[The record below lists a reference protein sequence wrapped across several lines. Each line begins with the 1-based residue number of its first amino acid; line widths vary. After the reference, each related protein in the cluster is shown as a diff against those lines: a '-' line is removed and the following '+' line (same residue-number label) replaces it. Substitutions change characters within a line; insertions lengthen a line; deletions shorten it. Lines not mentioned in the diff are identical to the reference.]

1 MAVRFPDAVILDLRQ
16 PISEYEKE
24 VKHLGALL
32 DTGPAAMV
40 SWLSCYID
48 DFAYADDQVDNA
60 VMDIACSDHEIPE
73 KAMGQ
78 FSDAALGLGLAMVDE
93 LRQKGI
99 FTPEEGRFPYSYV
112 GLIGKSVIVRR
123 IKEEG

>member
-1 MAVRFPDAVILDLRQ
+1 MAVRYPDAVILDLRQ

-24 VKHLGALL
+24 VKNLDSLL
-32 DTGPAAMV
+32 DTDPASMV

-48 DFAYADDQVDNA
+48 ACAHADDQIDNA
-60 VMDIACSDHEIPE
+60 VMDIINSDTEVPE
-73 KAMGQ
+73 KVMGQ

-112 GLIGKSVIVRR
+112 GLIGKSVIFRR

>member
-1 MAVRFPDAVILDLRQ
+1 
-16 PISEYEKE
+16 
-24 VKHLGALL
+24 
-32 DTGPAAMV
+32 
-40 SWLSCYID
+40 
-48 DFAYADDQVDNA
+48 
-60 VMDIACSDHEIPE
+60 MDIACSDHEIPE